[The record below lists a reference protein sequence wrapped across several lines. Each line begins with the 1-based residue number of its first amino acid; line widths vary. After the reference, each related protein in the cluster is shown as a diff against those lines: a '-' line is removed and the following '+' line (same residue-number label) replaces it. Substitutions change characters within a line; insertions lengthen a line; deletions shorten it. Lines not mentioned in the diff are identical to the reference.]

1 VVVSRDEVVAMR
13 QLVVAIVA
21 RQVEAADIP
30 ELGGEFVPLPVIEEM
45 VLEPLTLSPM
55 DGTLE

>member
-1 VVVSRDEVVAMR
+1 
-13 QLVVAIVA
+13 VA

-30 ELGGEFVPLPVIEEM
+30 ELGGEFVPLPAIEEM
-45 VLEPLTLSPM
+45 VFEPITLSPM